1 VMVEESFGPLAP
13 FTRFRDTDEVLRR
26 ANALPF
32 GLTGFVFT
40 GSIRNSTRVVNELEV
55 GMVNVNHFGITLAE
69 TPFGGVKDSGI
80 GSEGGAETFDGYLI
94 TKFVSQASP
103 A

>member
-1 VMVEESFGPLAP
+1 
-13 FTRFRDTDEVLRR
+13 
-26 ANALPF
+26 
-32 GLTGFVFT
+32 VFT
-40 GSIRNSTRVVNELEV
+40 GSIKTSERMVNGLEV

-69 TPFGGVKDSGI
+69 TPFGGVKDSGM
-80 GSEGGAETFDGYLI
+80 GSEGGSETFDSYLV

>member
-1 VMVEESFGPLAP
+1 LK
-13 FTRFRDTDEVLRR
+13 R

-32 GLTGFVFT
+32 GLTAFVFT
-40 GSIRNSTRVVNELEV
+40 GSIKTSERMVNGLEV

-69 TPFGGVKDSGI
+69 TPFGGVKDSGM
-80 GSEGGAETFDGYLI
+80 GSEGGSETFDSYLV

>member
-1 VMVEESFGPLAP
+1 M
-13 FTRFRDTDEVLRR
+13 
-26 ANALPF
+26 
-32 GLTGFVFT
+32 FT
-40 GSIRNSTRVVNELEV
+40 GSIKTSTRVVNELEV

-80 GSEGGAETFDGYLI
+80 GSEGGSETFDGYLI